1 MKAELEFILT
11 RADSK
16 LENVSGII
24 ETTDYTAS
32 VSLNNQVSN
41 LISVSGKAD
50 ALLNTLT
57 GYGAVKEVH
66 GWKPEEEAVV
76 YDISD
81 YIYYDSEKKSYYIKN
96 QKKLRNLLNN
106 ENLSDKD
113 KKIIYKILTLM
124 VDDNGNINTKM
135 LEQFLNISY
144 EKEILNESLPSYHT
158 TNVPVSNEYFTYY
171 KTEVVYSQ
179 IKYAKYS
186 KSKNI
191 KKICDNLG

>member
-1 MKAELEFILT
+1 MSKHDYSQNTVAGISEEISRNKSVIADSVLSTENMQYSWASGIVNNVVTWFEVKQINRMKAELEFILT

-32 VSLNNQVSN
+32 ASLNNQVSN

-124 VDDNGNINTKM
+124 VDDNGNINTK
-135 LEQFLNISY
+135 
-144 EKEILNESLPSYHT
+144 
-158 TNVPVSNEYFTYY
+158 
-171 KTEVVYSQ
+171 
-179 IKYAKYS
+179 
-186 KSKNI
+186 
-191 KKICDNLG
+191 